1 MGTYLLECCVD
12 SVESALAAAAGGA
25 DRIELCAGLVI
36 GGLSPGLALFEE
48 IRGQI
53 EIPIHVLLR
62 PRFGDFCY
70 TDREFAVMVREA
82 ELFQRAGAQGVV
94 IGCLRKDGSLDR
106 ERMEE
111 LIAAAK
117 GMRVNLH
124 RAFDVC
130 ADPWET
136 YRQAKELG
144 IDTILTS
151 GQEENCLK
159 GLPLLKELAE
169 LQKKIKG
176 PRIMAGAGLT
186 PKVIRQFLDET
197 KITDFHLSAKKVL
210 ESEMRY
216 RKEGVPMGIAGMDE
230 YSIFRT
236 DAQEVAR
243 ARQALERV

>member
-82 ELFQRAGAQGVV
+82 ELFQIAGAQGVV

-176 PRIMAGAGLT
+176 QRIMAGAGVT

-197 KITDFHLSAKKVL
+197 EITDFHLSAKKVL